1 MGGLFSLRKPDTTT
15 GDAVAPARG
24 GPALRA
30 LSATVLVCG
39 GYYAGGAL
47 GMGLRLVPGGPSEI
61 WLPQGIVLAALLASP
76 VRRWWLYTLALFVTH
91 THLTAVYN
99 CQVPTSMMVVQFVGQ
114 MVQTAVAAMLLRPIL
129 GNPPRLESLRRM
141 GAFIFGGTFLVPCV
155 VQVLVVLSYLAQ
167 GYVHD
172 FWAPWEQR
180 VLARVSGA
188 VIIAA
193 PILHFAAGGLGAMR
207 RRRVIELALL
217 TACLSATMALLFAW
231 KPGHPPH
238 QWLVVVPLPFL
249 LWSAVRFGPSGLGLH
264 LLGVVLVALLC
275 TKAGWGPF
283 ATGSVV
289 QNIVAL
295 QGFFLFISIPLM
307 LLAALVW
314 EHARAA
320 ASLRRS
326 QEQYRSVV
334 EDQADL
340 ICRFLA
346 DGTYT
351 FVNAAYCR
359 YVQRS
364 AEELHG
370 RKFWQFV
377 AEGQRASTKA
387 FFDSITRESPVAT
400 MEYEVPGPGGGTRW
414 MEWTDRGFFD
424 ERGRLIEVQAVGHD
438 ITDRK
443 RAEEMIKQS
452 EAQVRH
458 FVRHVPA
465 AVAMFDLDM
474 RYLIYS
480 PRWLTDYKLGDQD
493 LVGRSH
499 YEVFPEIPER
509 WKEVHRRCLA
519 GAVESHDND
528 SFARTNGST
537 EQMRWEI
544 RPWRNAR
551 NEIGGIIMFT
561 EVVTDRKRAEEE
573 HRRLVAQARVAE
585 ALQEVDRRKDEFLAM
600 LSHELRNPLTPIAT
614 AVEIMREREPADDS
628 IVWARDV
635 IGRQTAQLT
644 RLVDDL
650 LDVSR
655 ITLGKITLNRSALD
669 LRPVVAQ
676 AVEAAQPLFA
686 ARHHHLAID
695 VPTEPLPICGDG
707 ARLTQII
714 SNLLSNAARFTGEG
728 GHIALTVRREGA
740 RVVLSVKD
748 DGVGIPPEMREK
760 VFDMFTQIEWPAQRK
775 QEGLGIG
782 LALVKRLV
790 EMHDGDIEARSD
802 GPGCGS
808 ELVVSLP
815 IAPDHRDGRQAH
827 QGHQGQNDLTLAEA
841 VAPGPGDAA
850 GGSRPERI
858 LVVDDNVDAAEGL
871 SRLLRMRAHEVRVE
885 YDGLAALAAARDMNP
900 DVVFLDIGLPKMDG
914 LEVAKILR
922 ARADGPR
929 PLLVAMTG
937 FGQAKDRAR
946 TAAAGFDHH
955 LTKPVDPNLL
965 QSLMQT
971 ARGARA

>member
-1 MGGLFSLRKPDTTT
+1 VDSPA
-15 GDAVAPARG
+15 GDAAAPVRG
-24 GPALRA
+24 EPALRA
-30 LSATVLVCG
+30 LIATVLVCG
-39 GYYAGGAL
+39 GYYAGGAI

-61 WLPQGIVLAALLASP
+61 WLPQGIVLAALLMAP
-76 VRRWWLYTLALFVTH
+76 IRRWWLYTLALLL
-91 THLTAVYN
+91 THLQLMAVFN
-99 CQVPTSMMVVQFVGQ
+99 PQESPFIMFVQFAGQ
-114 MVQTAVAAMLLRPIL
+114 IAQTALAAVLLRPIL
-129 GNPPRLESLRRM
+129 GDPPRLDSLRNM
-141 GAFIFGGTFLVPCV
+141 GAFILGGAFLVPCV
-155 VQVLVVLSYLAQ
+155 VQAIVVGAYLAT
-167 GYVHD
+167 GFVHD
-172 FWAPWEQR
+172 FWPQWQQR
-180 VLARVSGA
+180 VLARMSGS

-193 PILHFAAGGLGAMR
+193 PILYFAANGLAAIR
-207 RRRVIELALL
+207 RQPRRVAELVLL
-217 TACLSATMALLFAW
+217 TACLSAAMPLLFAW

-238 QWLVVVPLPFL
+238 QWLVIIPLPFL
-249 LWSAVRFGPSGLGLH
+249 LWSAVRFGPSGLGFH
-264 LLGVVLVALLC
+264 LLGVVLVAMVC
-275 TKAGWGPF
+275 TRAGRGPF
-283 ATGSVV
+283 ATGSVAQIV
-289 QNIVAL
+289 VAL

-346 DGTYT
+346 DGTFT
-351 FVNAAYCR
+351 FVNAAHCR
-359 YVQRS
+359 YLHRS
-364 AEELHG
+364 AGELIG
-370 RKFWQFV
+370 QKVWQFIP
-377 AEGQRASTKA
+377 EHQRESTKT
-387 FFDSITRESPVAT
+387 FLDSITRENPVASI
-400 MEYEVPGPGGGTRW
+400 EYEVPGPGGEPRW

-424 ERGRLIEVQAVGHD
+424 EQGRVIDFQAVGHD

-443 RAEEMIKQS
+443 RTEELIKQS
-452 EAQVRH
+452 EEQVRH
-458 FVRHVPA
+458 FVQHVPA
-465 AVAMFDLDM
+465 AVAMFDRDM

-480 PRWLTDYKLGDQD
+480 PRWLTDYKLGVQD

-499 YEVFPEIPER
+499 YEVFPETPEP
-509 WKEVHRRCLA
+509 WKEVHRRCLG
-519 GAVESHDND
+519 GAVEVHDDD
-528 SFARTNGST
+528 SFVRTNGST
-537 EQMRWEI
+537 EWLRWEV

-551 NEIGGIIMFT
+551 NEIGGIIIFT
-561 EVVTDRKRAEEE
+561 EVITERKRAEEE

-600 LSHELRNPLTPIAT
+600 VSHELRNPLTPIAT

-669 LRPVVAQ
+669 LRPIVAQ
-676 AVEAAQPLFA
+676 AVEAAQPLLA
-686 ARHHHLAID
+686 ARHHDLVVD
-695 VPTEPLPICGDG
+695 VPAEPLPICGDG
-707 ARLTQII
+707 VRLTQII
-714 SNLLSNAARFTGEG
+714 SNLLTNAARFTADG

-748 DGVGIPPEMREK
+748 DGVGIPADMRER

-790 EMHDGDIEARSD
+790 EMHDGGIEARSD

-808 ELVVSLP
+808 ELVLWLP
-815 IAPDHRDGRQAH
+815 LAAEGRERREDRTA
-827 QGHQGQNDLTLAEA
+827 AEEE
-841 VAPGPGDAA
+841 PRGWRDAA
-850 GGSRPERI
+850 AGSRRERI
-858 LVVDDNVDAAEGL
+858 LVVDDNVDAAESL
-871 SRLLRMRAHEVRVE
+871 SRLLRMQAHEVRVE
-885 YDGLAALAAARDMNP
+885 YDGLAALAAAREMNP
-900 DVVFLDIGLPKMDG
+900 DVVLLDIGLPKMDG
-914 LEVAKILR
+914 LEVARILR
-922 ARADGPR
+922 ARVDGPR
-929 PLLVAMTG
+929 PLLVALTG
-937 FGQAKDRAR
+937 FGQAKDRAS

>member
-1 MGGLFSLRKPDTTT
+1 MA
-15 GDAVAPARG
+15 GDAAPARG
-24 GPALRA
+24 GPALGA
-30 LSATVLVCG
+30 LIATALVCA
-39 GYYAGGAL
+39 GYYAGGAV

-61 WLPQGIVLAALLASP
+61 WLPQGIVLAALLTAP
-76 VRRWWLYTLALFVTH
+76 VGRWWLYTLALFLTH
-91 THLTAVYN
+91 KHLMAVFN
-99 CQVPTSMMVVQFVGQ
+99 PHESPFIMFVQYAGQ
-114 MVQTAVAAMLLRPIL
+114 MGQTVVAAALLRPIL
-129 GNPPRLESLRRM
+129 GDPPRLDSLRRM
-141 GAFIFGGTFLVPCV
+141 GAFILVGAFLVPGV
-155 VQVLVVLSYLAQ
+155 VQALVVGAYVVT
-167 GYVHD
+167 GFVHD
-172 FWAPWEQR
+172 FWPQWQQR
-180 VLARVSGA
+180 VLARMSGS

-193 PILHFAAGGLGAMR
+193 PILYFATNGLAAIR
-207 RRRVIELALL
+207 RQPRRAAELVLL
-217 TACLSATMALLFAW
+217 TACLIAAMPVLFAW

-238 QWLVVVPLPFL
+238 QWLVIVPLPFL
-249 LWSAVRFGPSGLGLH
+249 LWSAVRFGPAGLGLH
-264 LLGVVLVALLC
+264 LLGVVLLALVC
-275 TKAGWGPF
+275 TKAGRGPF
-283 ATGSVV
+283 TTGSVS
-289 QNIVAL
+289 QIIVAL

-314 EHARAA
+314 EHAQAA

-334 EDQADL
+334 EDQSDL

-351 FVNAAYCR
+351 FVNAAHCR
-359 YVQRS
+359 YLQRS
-364 AEELHG
+364 AEELLG
-370 RKFWQFV
+370 KKLWDFV
-377 AEGQRASTKA
+377 PARQRASTEA
-387 FFDSITRESPVAT
+387 FLAAITPQSPVAVI
-400 MEYEVPGPGGGTRW
+400 EYEVVGPGGEARW

-424 ERGRLIEVQAVGHD
+424 GQGRLIEFQAVGHD

-452 EAQVRH
+452 EEQVRH

-465 AVAMFDLDM
+465 AVAMFDRDM

-480 PRWLTDYKLGDQD
+480 PRWLTDYKLGDQN

-519 GAVESHDND
+519 GAVEVHDDD
-528 SFARTNGST
+528 SFVRTNGST
-537 EQMRWEI
+537 ELLRWEC

-561 EVVTDRKRAEEE
+561 EVITDRKRAEEE

-600 LSHELRNPLTPIAT
+600 VSHELRNPLTPIAT
-614 AVEIMREREPADDS
+614 AVEIMRECEPADDS

-669 LRPVVAQ
+669 LRPIVAQ
-676 AVEAAQPLFA
+676 AVETAQPLLS
-686 ARHHHLAID
+686 ARHHELAVG
-695 VPTEPLPICGDG
+695 VPTEALPLWGDG

-714 SNLLSNAARFTGEG
+714 SNLLNNAARFTPDG

-740 RVVLSVKD
+740 RVLLSVKD
-748 DGVGIPPEMREK
+748 DGVGIPPEMRER

-790 EMHDGDIEARSD
+790 EMHDGDIEARSE

-808 ELVVSLP
+808 ELVVRLP
-815 IAPDHRDGRQAH
+815 LAAQERDRTDAPTRAGGA
-827 QGHQGQNDLTLAEA
+827 
-841 VAPGPGDAA
+841 APGPRDVA
-850 GGSRPERI
+850 GGARPERI

-871 SRLLRMRAHEVRVE
+871 SRFLRMQAHEVRVE

-900 DVVFLDIGLPKMDG
+900 DVVLLDIGLPKMDG

-937 FGQAKDRAR
+937 FGQAKDRVR

-955 LTKPVDPNLL
+955 LTKPVDPSLL

>member
-1 MGGLFSLRKPDTTT
+1 MRGFLSLRAVESPAD
-15 GDAVAPARG
+15 DAAAPAKG
-24 GPALRA
+24 SPALRA
-30 LSATVLVCG
+30 LIATVLVCV
-39 GYYAGGAL
+39 GYYAGGTI

-61 WLPQGIVLAALLASP
+61 WLPQGIVLAALLMAP
-76 VRRWWLYTLALFVTH
+76 LRRWWLYSLALLLTH
-91 THLTAVYN
+91 MELSAVFN
-99 CQVPTSMMVVQFVGQ
+99 PQLPISMMFSQFAGQ
-114 MVQTAVAAMLLRPIL
+114 MVQTVVAAALLRPTL
-129 GNPPRLESLRRM
+129 GDPPRLDSLRRM
-141 GAFIFGGTFLVPCV
+141 GAFILVGTFLVPCV
-155 VQVLVVLSYLAQ
+155 VQALVVGGYLVD

-172 FWAPWEQR
+172 FWAPWQQR

-188 VIIAA
+188 VIMAA
-193 PILHFAAGGLGAMR
+193 PILHFGAKGRAAVR
-207 RRRVIELALL
+207 RRWVIELVSL
-217 TACLSATMALLFAW
+217 TACLSASMVLLFAW
-231 KPGHPPH
+231 RPGHPPH
-238 QWLVVVPLPFL
+238 QWLVIVPLPFL
-249 LWSAVRFGPSGLGLH
+249 LWSAVRFGPGALGLH

-275 TKAGWGPF
+275 TRAGRGPF
-283 ATGSVV
+283 ATGSVA
-289 QNIVAL
+289 QIIIAL
-295 QGFFLFISIPLM
+295 QGFFLLISIPLM

-334 EDQADL
+334 EDQTDL
-340 ICRFLA
+340 ICRFLV

-351 FVNAAYCR
+351 FVNAAHCR
-359 YVQRS
+359 YLQRS
-364 AEELHG
+364 AGELLG
-370 RKFWQFV
+370 RKCWDFARPDHRPRTEAILATLTPQH
-377 AEGQRASTKA
+377 
-387 FFDSITRESPVAT
+387 PVASF
-400 MEYEVPGPGGGTRW
+400 EYEVVGPGGQARW

-424 ERGRLIEVQAVGHD
+424 ERGRVVEYQAVGHD

-443 RAEEMIKQS
+443 RAEEMIKRS
-452 EAQVRH
+452 EEQVRH

-465 AVAMFDLDM
+465 AVAMFDRDM

-509 WKEVHRRCLA
+509 WKEVHRRCLE
-519 GAVESHDND
+519 GAVAVHDDD
-528 SFARTNGST
+528 SFVRTNGST
-537 EQMRWEI
+537 ELLRWEA

-551 NEIGGIIMFT
+551 NEIGGIIIFT
-561 EVVTDRKRAEEE
+561 EVITERKRAEEE

-600 LSHELRNPLTPIAT
+600 VSHELRNPLTPITT
-614 AVEIMREREPADDS
+614 AVEIMREREPADAS

-635 IGRQTAQLT
+635 IGRQAAQLT

-655 ITLGKITLNRSALD
+655 ITLGKITLNRSVLD
-669 LRPVVAQ
+669 LRPIVAQ
-676 AVEAAQPLFA
+676 AIETAQPLLA
-686 ARHHHLAID
+686 ARRHDLAID
-695 VPTEPLPICGDG
+695 VAAEPLPIRGDG

-714 SNLLSNAARFTGEG
+714 SNLLSNAARFTADG

-748 DGVGIPPEMREK
+748 DGIGIPPDMRERM
-760 VFDMFTQIEWPAQRK
+760 FDMFTQIEWPAERK

-790 EMHDGDIEARSD
+790 QMHDGDVEARSE

-808 ELVVSLP
+808 ELVVRLP
-815 IAPDHRDGRQAH
+815 LAA
-827 QGHQGQNDLTLAEA
+827 QGHAAAGGCGGTLAEGA
-841 VAPGPGDAA
+841 ALDPRDAA
-850 GGSRPERI
+850 GEARPERI
-858 LVVDDNVDAAEGL
+858 LVVDDNVDAAESL
-871 SRLLRMRAHEVRVE
+871 SRLLRMQAHEVRVE
-885 YDGLAALAAARDMNP
+885 YDGLAAVAAARDMNP
-900 DVVFLDIGLPKMDG
+900 DIVLLDIGLPKMDG

-937 FGQAKDRAR
+937 FGQARDRAR

-955 LTKPVDPNLL
+955 LTKPIDPKLL

>member
-1 MGGLFSLRKPDTTT
+1 
-15 GDAVAPARG
+15 
-24 GPALRA
+24 
-30 LSATVLVCG
+30 
-39 GYYAGGAL
+39 
-47 GMGLRLVPGGPSEI
+47 MGLRLVPGGPSEI
-61 WLPQGIVLAALLASP
+61 WLPQGIVLAALLMAP
-76 VRRWWLYTLALFVTH
+76 VRRWWLYTLALLLTH
-91 THLTAVYN
+91 RELSAVFN
-99 CQVPTSMMVVQFVGQ
+99 PQLPTSMMLLQFVGQ
-114 MVQTAVAAMLLRPIL
+114 MVQTAVAAALLRPIL
-129 GNPPRLESLRRM
+129 GAPPRLDSLSRM
-141 GAFIFGGTFLVPCV
+141 GAFIFGGTFLIPGI
-155 VQVLVVLSYLAQ
+155 VQILVVVAYQLQ

-193 PILHFAAGGLGAMR
+193 PMLHFAANGLATVQR
-207 RRRVIELALL
+207 RRIVELVSL
-217 TACLSATMALLFAW
+217 TACLSGAMALLFAW
-231 KPGHPPH
+231 KPGHPPY
-238 QWLVVVPLPFL
+238 QWLVIVPLPFL
-249 LWSAVRFGPSGLGLH
+249 LWSAVRFGPGALGLH
-264 LLGVVLVALLC
+264 LLGVVLVALVC
-275 TKAGWGPF
+275 TKAGRGPF
-283 ATGSVV
+283 ATGSVA
-289 QNIVAL
+289 QIIVAL
-295 QGFFLFISIPLM
+295 QGFFLCISIPLM

-314 EHARAA
+314 EH
-320 ASLRRS
+320 
-326 QEQYRSVV
+326 E
-334 EDQADL
+334 
-340 ICRFLA
+340 
-346 DGTYT
+346 
-351 FVNAAYCR
+351 
-359 YVQRS
+359 
-364 AEELHG
+364 
-370 RKFWQFV
+370 
-377 AEGQRASTKA
+377 
-387 FFDSITRESPVAT
+387 
-400 MEYEVPGPGGGTRW
+400 
-414 MEWTDRGFFD
+414 
-424 ERGRLIEVQAVGHD
+424 
-438 ITDRK
+438 
-443 RAEEMIKQS
+443 RAEEVIKQS
-452 EAQVRH
+452 EEQVRH

-465 AVAMFDLDM
+465 AVAMFDREM

-519 GAVESHDND
+519 GAVELHDDD
-528 SFARTNGST
+528 SFIRTNGST
-537 EQMRWEI
+537 ELLRWEC

-561 EVVTDRKRAEEE
+561 EVITERKRAEEE
-573 HRRLVAQARVAE
+573 HRRLVSQARVAE

-600 LSHELRNPLTPIAT
+600 VSHELRNPLTPIAI
-614 AVEIMREREPADDS
+614 AVEVMRQLETADDS
-628 IVWARDV
+628 VVWARDV
-635 IGRQTAQLT
+635 IGRQTGQLT

-655 ITLGKITLNRSALD
+655 ITLGKITLNRSAMD
-669 LRPVVAQ
+669 LRPIVAQ
-676 AVEAAQPLFA
+676 AVETAQPLLT
-686 ARHHHLAID
+686 ARHHDLAVD
-695 VPTEPLPICGDG
+695 VPAEPLPIWGDG

-714 SNLLSNAARFTGEG
+714 SNLLSNAARFTTDG

-748 DGVGIPPEMREK
+748 DGIGIPPDMRER

-790 EMHDGDIEARSD
+790 QMHDGGIEARSD

-808 ELVVSLP
+808 ELVVWLP
-815 IAPDHRDGRQAH
+815 LAPEQCDSEERMLADGA
-827 QGHQGQNDLTLAEA
+827 GSGS
-841 VAPGPGDAA
+841 GDAGDDA
-850 GGSRPERI
+850 RPGRI
-858 LVVDDNVDAAEGL
+858 LVVDDNVDAAQSL
-871 SRLLRMRAHEVRVE
+871 SRLLRLRAHEVRVE

-946 TAAAGFDHH
+946 TAEAGFDHH
-955 LTKPVDPNLL
+955 LTKPVDPSLL

>member
-1 MGGLFSLRKPDTTT
+1 LADSLA
-15 GDAVAPARG
+15 GDAAAPVRRSR
-24 GPALRA
+24 ALRA
-30 LSATVLVCG
+30 LIATVLVCG
-39 GYYAGGAL
+39 GYYAGGAI

-61 WLPQGIVLAALLASP
+61 WLPQGIVLAALLMAP
-76 VRRWWLYTLALFVTH
+76 VRRWWLYTLALLPTH
-91 THLTAVYN
+91 MCLTAVFN
-99 CQVPTSMMVVQFVGQ
+99 PQLPTSMMFSQFAGQ
-114 MVQTAVAAMLLRPIL
+114 MVQTVVAAALLRPIL
-129 GNPPRLESLRRM
+129 GNPPRLDSLRRM
-141 GAFIFGGTFLVPCV
+141 GAFIFVGAFLVPCA
-155 VQVLVVLSYLAQ
+155 VQVLVVGGYLAQ

-172 FWAPWEQR
+172 FWAPWQQR

-193 PILHFAAGGLGAMR
+193 PMLHFAANGLTAVR
-207 RRRVIELALL
+207 RRRVGELLLL
-217 TACLSATMALLFAW
+217 TACFSAAMALLFAW
-231 KPGHPPH
+231 KPGHPPD
-238 QWLVVVPLPFL
+238 QWLVIVPLPFL
-249 LWSAVRFGPSGLGLH
+249 LWSAVRFGPGALGVH
-264 LLGVVLVALLC
+264 LLGVVLVALGC
-275 TKAGWGPF
+275 TRAGRGPF
-283 ATGSVV
+283 ATGSVAH
-289 QNIVAL
+289 IVIAL

-346 DGTYT
+346 DGTHT

-359 YVQRS
+359 YLQRPA
-364 AEELHG
+364 AELLG
-370 RKFWQFV
+370 QKLWRFV
-377 AEGQRASTKA
+377 PAQLRPSTEA
-387 FFDSITRESPVAT
+387 LLAAITRESPVAS
-400 MEYEVPGPGGGTRW
+400 MEYELPGSGGTPRW

-424 ERGRLIEVQAVGHD
+424 ERGRLIEFQAVGHD

-452 EAQVRH
+452 EEQVRH
-458 FVRHVPA
+458 FVQHVPA
-465 AVAMFDLDM
+465 AVAMFDREM

-499 YEVFPEIPER
+499 YQVFPETPER
-509 WKEVHRRCLA
+509 WQEMHRRCLA
-519 GAVESHDND
+519 GAVEVNDDD
-528 SFARTNGST
+528 SFVRSDGST
-537 EQMRWEI
+537 DWLRWEV

-561 EVVTDRKRAEEE
+561 EVITERKRAEEE

-614 AVEIMREREPADDS
+614 AIEIMRQREPADDS
-628 IVWARDV
+628 IVWARDI

-669 LRPVVAQ
+669 LGPIVAQ
-676 AVEAAQPLFA
+676 AVETAQPLLT
-686 ARHHHLAID
+686 ARHHDLAVD
-695 VPTEPLPICGDG
+695 VPADPLPIWGDA

-714 SNLLSNAARFTGEG
+714 SNLLNNAARFTADG
-728 GHIALTVRREGA
+728 GNIALTVHREGA

-748 DGVGIPPEMREK
+748 DGVGIPPDMRER

-790 EMHDGDIEARSD
+790 EMHDGGVEARSE

-808 ELVVSLP
+808 ELVVWLP
-815 IAPDHRDGRQAH
+815 IAADGR
-827 QGHQGQNDLTLAEA
+827 DDRTLAE
-841 VAPGPGDAA
+841 GPARLSRDAG

-858 LVVDDNVDAAEGL
+858 LVVDDNVDAAESL
-871 SRLLRMRAHEVRVE
+871 SRLLRMQAHEVRVE

-900 DVVFLDIGLPKMDG
+900 DVVLLDLGLPKMDG
-914 LEVAKILR
+914 LEVAKVLR

-929 PLLVAMTG
+929 PLLVAITG
-937 FGQAKDRAR
+937 FGQARDRAR

-965 QSLMQT
+965 RSLMQT